1 VSPDRVFS
9 GWLRALVRWRPVLPR
24 ALAGV
29 VLAMALGLGAVTA
42 GAQSLQPV
50 PTLSAHVTDRVGAL
64 SAEQRAGLE
73 QRLAAF
79 EQQRGTQI
87 AVLITDTVQPES
99 IEQYALRVAEAWRL
113 GRKGVDDGAL
123 LLIALKDRT
132 LRIEVGYGLE
142 GSLSDVVARR
152 IIGDV
157 MTPRLKAGDVYGA
170 VDAGVGAMIAAAAGE
185 QLPAPSRRAATTH
198 TAIDDDSWS
207 TLIFVGF
214 ILVFF
219 VGGILR
225 ALFGRLLASLLIG
238 GAAAAFA
245 WYLVGA
251 WVVALGAGVL
261 AFFVSLVVGLSGFRS
276 GGFPGGGW
284 GGGGGGFGGGGG
296 GFSGGGGGFG
306 GGGASGRW

>member
-1 VSPDRVFS
+1 MLKPCSAFS
-9 GWLRALVRWRPVLPR
+9 GGLRALAQWWPARLR

-29 VLAMALGLGAVTA
+29 VLAMALGLGAATA

-50 PTLSAHVTDRVGAL
+50 PELSARVTDRVGAL
-64 SAEQRAGLE
+64 SADQRAGLE
-73 QRLAAF
+73 QQLAAF

-113 GRKGVDDGAL
+113 GRQGVDDGAL
-123 LLIALKDRT
+123 LLIALKDRK

-142 GSLSDVVARR
+142 ASLSDVVARR

-157 MTPRLKAGDVYGA
+157 MTPRLKAGDIYGA
-170 VDAGVGAMIAAAAGE
+170 VDAGVGAMIAAASGE
-185 QLPAPSRRAATTH
+185 PLPAPSRRATT
-198 TAIDDDSWS
+198 TPAAIDDDSWS

-214 ILVFF
+214 VLVFF

-225 ALFGRLLASLLIG
+225 ALFGRLLASVLIG
-238 GAAAAFA
+238 GAAAACA

-251 WVVALGAGVL
+251 LLVALGAGVL

-276 GGFPGGGW
+276 GGFPGGGV
-284 GGGGGGFGGGGG
+284 GGGGFGGGG